1 MNLLSKCDL
10 QVVEVKYKDYN
21 DMTIKEVRINVDEDR
36 YKILKHIDVPK
47 IVDGEETVE
56 QMVEYKVVDDRMM
69 FEMTHIINQRDL
81 RALIKALQQLYQQMN
96 VKSKCN

>member
-1 MNLLSKCDL
+1 MSNCDL

-21 DMTIKEVRINVDEDR
+21 DMTIKEVRINVSDDR
-36 YKILKHIDVPK
+36 YKILKHIDVP
-47 IVDGEETVE
+47 IIIDGEEVIE

-69 FEMTHIINQRDL
+69 FEMTHNINQRDL

-96 VKSKCN
+96 TKSKC